1 LRSFSPE
8 ITDVIPTLAES
19 SLSLAPVLGFL
30 FALQVVDTYKLVTF
44 RRVLRTVAA
53 GCGIALL
60 CYVLNTA
67 VCSGSGMAVNTWA
80 RSGAP
85 VLEETAKALYIL
97 WLVRS
102 HRVGFMVDA
111 AICGFAVGAG
121 FAVVENIFYLFSL
134 SGIGLVTYAVRGFG
148 TAMMH
153 GGATALFGIISI
165 NRMEI
170 RGSTRLTLFLPG
182 LAIAIIVHLLYNQPT
197 LPPTISAGIFLL
209 ALPVVLCFTFW
220 RSEKALER
228 WLGTKLDKDIDL
240 LGMIAADKF
249 SASPAG
255 SYLRSL
261 EATFPREILG
271 DMLCYLQLSAEL
283 SARSKGA
290 LLRRE
295 IGFPVIP
302 DPTLP
307 DQLKELHFLESRIG
321 RAGKLALAPLLGSS
335 HLDVWELNKLAG
347 V

>member
-1 LRSFSPE
+1 LRTLSPE
-8 ITDVIPTLAES
+8 IARAIPALAES
-19 SLSLAPVLGFL
+19 SLSLGPVLGFL
-30 FALQVVDTYKLVTF
+30 FALQLVDTYKLVTF
-44 RRVLRTVAA
+44 RRVLRTVLA
-53 GCGIALL
+53 GCGIALI

-67 VCSGSGMAVNTWA
+67 ICSVAGMAVNTWS

-121 FAVVENIFYLFSL
+121 FAVVENISYLFSL

-165 NRMEI
+165 NRTEI
-170 RGSTRLTLFLPG
+170 RGSNRLRLFVPG

-209 ALPVVLCFTFW
+209 ILPVVLCFTFW
-220 RSEKALER
+220 RSEKTLES

-240 LGMIAADKF
+240 LGMIATDTF

-271 DMLCYLQLSAEL
+271 DMLCYVQLSAEL
-283 SARSKGA
+283 SARSKGD

-295 IGFPVIP
+295 MGFPVVA
-302 DPTLP
+302 DPALLG
-307 DQLKELHFLESRIG
+307 QLKELKFLESRIG
-321 RAGKLALAPLLGSS
+321 RAGKLALTPLLGSS
-335 HLDVWELNKLAG
+335 HLDVWELNQLADG
-347 V
+347 